1 MVKSIQLAYSGQLA
15 LPERGSFGGGD
26 AVAFGVQV
34 PSDLHSVTGLA
45 LLDVLVHG
53 GLQQVCVLPLG
64 LPHPHNTFCCRLNK
78 HGGLRAFHVRPH
90 FVEKSDFGTLEMR
103 KDA

>member
-34 PSDLHSVTGLA
+34 SSDLHSVTGFA

-53 GLQQVCVLPLG
+53 GLQQVGILPFG
-64 LPHPHNTFCCRLNK
+64 FPHPYNSFICGFHK
-78 HGGLRAFHVRPH
+78 H
-90 FVEKSDFGTLEMR
+90 
-103 KDA
+103 